1 MPSRTPPIDLIED
14 LNEVPKGLTEEMLQ
28 LLKKAGYSEK
38 AIEYFKNRVNM
49 GIIKDA
55 DYVHD
60 YTGSCGDT
68 LRIYLKFNHG
78 VIKDASFQYLG
89 CPGAAASASAIT
101 NIAKGKTLEE
111 AKKVTEKDIL
121 KELEGLPESKFH
133 CAKLAV
139 TTLRRAIRAY
149 EALGP
154 FVSKEQTMFSRGK

>member
-1 MPSRTPPIDLIED
+1 MT
-14 LNEVPKGLTEEMLQ
+14 KEMLR
-28 LLKKAGYSEK
+28 LLKKSGYSEK
-38 AIEYFKNRVNM
+38 AIEYFKNSVNV
-49 GIIKDA
+49 GIIEDA
-55 DYVHD
+55 DYVHE

-68 LRIYLKFNHG
+68 LQIYLKVNHG

-101 NIAKGKTLEE
+101 NIAKRKTLEE
-111 AKKVTEKDIL
+111 AYKITEKDIL

-139 TTLRRAIRAY
+139 TTLRGAIREY

-154 FVSKEQTMFSRGK
+154 FKS